1 LAGGE
6 GGGGSPRKRAVEQFV
21 VEQLVGDL
29 GEAFGGKDGNW
40 EGDTIQGVIVR
51 FGNGGGE
58 ALAQFFK
65 AGEVENSEMTG
76 CVIIE

>member
-1 LAGGE
+1 M
-6 GGGGSPRKRAVEQFV
+6 R
-21 VEQLVGDL
+21 DL